1 MEGDR
6 SEELEAKATAEGLTD
21 EEAAELGRLYAER
34 RGEPYQNAGS
44 MRGEDPS
51 SEGGESQERR
61 EAEAGADAEATQ
73 ERDRAQAIPPGEA
86 REPDY
91 EEG

>member
-6 SEELEAKATAEGLTD
+6 FEELKRKAAGEGLTD
-21 EEAAELGRLYAER
+21 EEAAELGRLYAKE
-34 RGEPYQNAGS
+34 RGEPYQDAGS
-44 MRGEDPS
+44 LSKTDALAED
-51 SEGGESQERR
+51 EESRERR
-61 EAEAGADAEATQ
+61 ELDAAAQAQAAE

-91 EEG
+91 D